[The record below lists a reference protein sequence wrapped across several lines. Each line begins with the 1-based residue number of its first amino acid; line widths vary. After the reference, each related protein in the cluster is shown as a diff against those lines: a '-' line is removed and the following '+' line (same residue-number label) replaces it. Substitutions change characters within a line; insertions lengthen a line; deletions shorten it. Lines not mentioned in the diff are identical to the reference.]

1 MGIFSRKKS
10 DSSSSITNSATREQG
25 HETSVDSSNNLHLG
39 SNSAVQEIDIELSIE
54 LANNGHYALNF
65 GDAEM
70 ALEHCTL
77 ASELGQPNAIT
88 TLIWLNI
95 FLNRFDRLDE
105 IMNDYDQ
112 RTRNWRDQFDAL
124 VGDPSVGA
132 AEFDQQRP
140 AAFYN
145 CALSEWL
152 RGDVDSA
159 KRYLT
164 VAGEDAEAKYLR
176 YVISGE
182 SLEPLGLSEDESTEL
197 IGIYEKVIEDLERI
211 ECFDSS
217 YTELWDGKTF
227 MDFAKTAIERLKVA

>member
-1 MGIFSRKKS
+1 MS
-10 DSSSSITNSATREQG
+10 NSASRAQE
-25 HETSVDSSNNLHLG
+25 HETSVDSSDDLQLG

-70 ALEHCTL
+70 ALEHCTS

-105 IMNDYDQ
+105 IMKDYDQ
-112 RTRNWRDQFDAL
+112 RTRNWRDQFDSL
-124 VGDPSVGA
+124 IGDPSVGA
-132 AEFDQQRP
+132 AEFDKQRP

-152 RGDVDSA
+152 KGDSDSA

-164 VAGEDAEAKYLR
+164 MAGEDAEAKYLR
-176 YVISGE
+176 YVISRE
-182 SLEPLGLSEDESTEL
+182 SVEPLGLSEDESTEL
-197 IGIYEKVIEDLERI
+197 ICIYEKVIEDLERI
-211 ECFDSS
+211 ESFDSS
-217 YTELWDGKTF
+217 YTEPWDGKTF
-227 MDFAKTAIERLKVA
+227 MDFAKTAIERLKAA